1 MRHQTTTPH
10 LKSCATGSI
19 AAVAGCN
26 GSHGGGGG
34 LDKVGVLRPGE
45 RQDVNASCKIPQ
57 RESRGQVWEMPP
69 SEIQRCCG
77 MQTGGTS
84 AWLAGRH
91 ERRATSASHAK
102 QGA

>member
-57 RESRGQVWEMPP
+57 RGNREGAGVGNATVRNSALLWDANRGNFCMASR
-69 SEIQRCCG
+69 
-77 MQTGGTS
+77 S
-84 AWLAGRH
+84 A
-91 ERRATSASHAK
+91 
-102 QGA
+102 

>member
-57 RESRGQVWEMPP
+57 RESRG
-69 SEIQRCCG
+69 RCGKCHRQKFSVVVG
-77 MQTGGTS
+77 C
-84 AWLAGRH
+84 
-91 ERRATSASHAK
+91 K
-102 QGA
+102 QGELLHG

>member
-57 RESRGQVWEMPP
+57 RESRG
-69 SEIQRCCG
+69 
-77 MQTGGTS
+77 
-84 AWLAGRH
+84 
-91 ERRATSASHAK
+91 RRGKCHSQKFSIVVGCK
-102 QGA
+102 QGELLNG